1 MMSPSKLGLFA
12 CLALAANA
20 IILPP
25 SITAAELGDDNVL
38 ETLAINPLQRK
49 VLVDCP
55 ECPVARLHNG
65 INWVKEET
73 GNTFVS
79 DLSLQRHANPMYQLR
94 YTQHIGRSKSF
105 VPKHWL

>member
-1 MMSPSKLGLFA
+1 MMSPTKLGLFA
-12 CLALAANA
+12 SLALAANA
-20 IILPP
+20 ILLPP
-25 SITAAELGDDNVL
+25 AITAAELGDNNIL
-38 ETLAINPLQRK
+38 ETLTINPLQRK

-79 DLSLQRHANPMYQLR
+79 NSSL
-94 YTQHIGRSKSF
+94 
-105 VPKHWL
+105 

>member
-1 MMSPSKLGLFA
+1 MSPSKLGLFA
-12 CLALAANA
+12 SLALAANA
-20 IILPP
+20 ILLPP
-25 SITAAELGDDNVL
+25 SITATELGDDNVL
-38 ETLAINPLQRK
+38 ESLAINPLQRK

-79 DLSLQRHANPMYQLR
+79 DPSLQRHVSPIYCLR
-94 YTQHIGRSKSF
+94 FSPHI
-105 VPKHWL
+105 